1 MIDKYDSQS
10 LSLAVVQLSWP
21 TWLTKFINFCYATDA
36 SRVNMIAVICAISDS
51 NCQLQPTTAK

>member
-10 LSLAVVQLSWP
+10 LSSAVVQLSWP
-21 TWLTKFINFCYATDA
+21 TWLIQFINFCYARDA
-36 SRVNMIAVICAISDS
+36 SRVKMIIVISAISDN